1 MTTADTFARE
11 VEDAW
16 PERLADS
23 REVLEH
29 ARQVW
34 RDEDREVSL
43 DEDERERS

>member
-1 MTTADTFARE
+1 MTTEVFARE

-16 PERLADS
+16 PEVLADS
-23 REVLEH
+23 WEVLEH

-34 RDEDREVSL
+34 RDEDRDVSL